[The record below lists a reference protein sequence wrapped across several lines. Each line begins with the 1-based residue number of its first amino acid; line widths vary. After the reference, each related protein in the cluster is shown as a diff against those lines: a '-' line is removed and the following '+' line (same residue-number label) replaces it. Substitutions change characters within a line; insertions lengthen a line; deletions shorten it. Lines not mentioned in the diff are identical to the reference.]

1 MNGPYMGKLL
11 SFITFSIDLLSA
23 TVRRNATSIRAIIDL
38 ITYILNNFIQ
48 RAAIFTSISKLL
60 K

>member
-1 MNGPYMGKLL
+1 MGKLL